1 MKNMTTIVDNQK
13 IGETARTAALLVENL
28 RELVKSDNPLLSDI
42 ALELLEKATPL
53 EQRLK
58 RLEVITKD

>member
-1 MKNMTTIVDNQK
+1 MTTIVDNQK